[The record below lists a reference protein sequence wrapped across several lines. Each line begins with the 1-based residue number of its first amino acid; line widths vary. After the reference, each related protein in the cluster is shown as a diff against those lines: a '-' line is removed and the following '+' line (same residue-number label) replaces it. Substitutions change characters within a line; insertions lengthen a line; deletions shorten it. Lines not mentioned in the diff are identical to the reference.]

1 MNRREALKRVAWLMG
16 GTVSASAILAVRNS
30 YSATSPAGNKP
41 SFLSSPQAAIV
52 STVAEIM
59 IPRTDTPG
67 AIDVGVPGF
76 IDRAL
81 ADVYAAEDQK
91 RYLAGLTA
99 FEAAAQTEHGK
110 KFVALE
116 APQQVALVQK
126 FHDAA
131 VLEERRA
138 EDSDESQGPRK
149 SQDSHDKWQRPFIL
163 MTKELTLL
171 GFFTSKAGAT
181 QILQYQ
187 AVPGSYHACISLA
200 QAGNGKTWA
209 FMPGLDF

>member
-16 GTVSASAILAVRNS
+16 GTVSTSAILALRSS
-30 YSATSPAGNKP
+30 YSATRPSGSQA
-41 SFLSSPQAAIV
+41 SFLSPPQADIV
-52 STVAEIM
+52 SAVAEII

-67 AIDVGVPGF
+67 AIDAGVPGF
-76 IDRAL
+76 IDLLLR
-81 ADVYAAEDQK
+81 DVYTEEDRG
-91 RYLAGLTA
+91 RYLTGLTA
-99 FEAAAQTEHGK
+99 FDSAAQVEYSR

-116 APQQVALVQK
+116 APRQVALVQK

-131 VLEERRA
+131 VVEERQHHRSR
-138 EDSDESQGPRK
+138 EPL
-149 SQDSHDKWQRPFIL
+149 QRPFIL

-187 AVPGSYHACISLA
+187 AVPGSYHACVPLA

-209 FMPGLDF
+209 FPPGLEF